1 MTRLPA
7 DRHHP
12 PPIEFAARRLED
24 QVVFVTGASSG
35 IGRAAAIRF
44 AAEGA
49 RVAVGARRRPELDEL
64 VAEIKVAG
72 GEALAVTMDVTDDV
86 SVGAAVAAAVERFG
100 RLDGALNNAGQ
111 MSDGRRTHETDP
123 GRWHEVVK
131 VNLLGVYHAMRHEL
145 AVMRAKGG
153 GSIVNVT
160 STGGII
166 AMPGWTDYVAA
177 KWGVHG
183 LTRSAALEYAK
194 EGIRVNAIAPGSTRT
209 EMFDALGEEHI
220 ARLEAQ
226 LGDWIPMDCIALPD
240 DIARVALFLL
250 SEEARW
256 ITGAVLPADGGQH
269 AASRTSRSYRDE
281 SGWDREAP
289 QDRPTTPRRST

>member
-1 MTRLPA
+1 MTRPPA

-12 PPIEFAARRLED
+12 PPVDLTARRLED
-24 QVVFVTGASSG
+24 QVVLITGASSG

-49 RVAVGARRRPELDEL
+49 AVIVGARRRDRLDAL
-64 VAEIKVAG
+64 VDEIEAG
-72 GEALAVTMDVTDDV
+72 AGTALAVTMDVTDDA
-86 SVGAAVAAAVERFG
+86 SVGAAVAAGVERFG
-100 RLDGALNNAGQ
+100 RLDGALNNAGR

-123 GRWHEVVK
+123 VRWNEVVQ
-131 VNLLGVYHAMRHEL
+131 VNLMGVYHAMRHEIPAML
-145 AVMRAKGG
+145 AAGG
-153 GSIVNVT
+153 GAIVNVT

-177 KWGVHG
+177 KWAVHG
-183 LTRSAALEYAK
+183 LTRSAALEYAQ

-209 EMFDALGEEHI
+209 EMFEALGEEHI

-269 AASRTSRSYRDE
+269 AASRTSRTY
-281 SGWDREAP
+281 REAGGW
-289 QDRPTTPRRST
+289 QRAGA

>member
-1 MTRLPA
+1 MARLPTN
-7 DRHHP
+7 RHHP
-12 PPIEFAARRLED
+12 SPVDFAARRLED

-49 RVAVGARRRPELDEL
+49 SVAVGARRRQRLDEL
-64 VAEIKVAG
+64 VAEIEAAG
-72 GEALAVTMDVTDDV
+72 GEALAVTLDVTDDA
-86 SVGAAVAAAVERFG
+86 SVGAAVAATLERFG
-100 RLDGALNNAGQ
+100 RIDGALNNAGQ
-111 MSDGRRTHETDP
+111 MSDGRRTHDTDP
-123 GRWHEVVK
+123 ERWHEVVK

-145 AVMRAKGG
+145 PVMLAQGG

-194 EGIRVNAIAPGSTRT
+194 EGVRVNAIAPGSTRT
-209 EMFDALGEEHI
+209 EMFEALGDEHI

-250 SEEARW
+250 SDEARW

-269 AASRTSRSYRDE
+269 AASRTSRTYRGDGGWHRESDE
-281 SGWDREAP
+281 
-289 QDRPTTPRRST
+289 Q